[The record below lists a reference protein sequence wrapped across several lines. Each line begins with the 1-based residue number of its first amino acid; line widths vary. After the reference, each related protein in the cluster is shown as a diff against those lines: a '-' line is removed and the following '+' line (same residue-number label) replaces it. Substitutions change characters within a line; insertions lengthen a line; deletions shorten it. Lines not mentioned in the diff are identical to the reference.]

1 MHRRTDKGR
10 AKQLLRG
17 GGRRGNCAYTKNNNV
32 RSVNDRKEQNINIAG
47 FYNINKILIPFNT
60 KIKNIKAASANGFTE
75 MRNIPKNI
83 RIQLKST
90 SRLTTHI

>member
-32 RSVNDRKEQNINIAG
+32 RSVNDRCKEQKYKYSG

-60 KIKNIKAASANGFTE
+60 KNKTLRRRPQTFTE
-75 MRNIPKNI
+75 MRNIPEKYKN
-83 RIQLKST
+83 QLKST
-90 SRLTTHI
+90 SRLI

>member
-32 RSVNDRKEQNINIAG
+32 RSVNDRCKEQNINIAG

-60 KIKNIKAASANGFTE
+60 KNKK
-75 MRNIPKNI
+75 
-83 RIQLKST
+83 
-90 SRLTTHI
+90 H